1 MWLKIDSQL
10 MRRCGFHCG
19 ETGCCVTA
27 AILVEADRCQT
38 LVAPDF
44 KQLAANRQEY
54 VEGTR
59 VCFCS
64 NQHKF
69 GACRALFIAY
79 LHKGV

>member
-1 MWLKIDSQL
+1 M
-10 MRRCGFHCG
+10 
-19 ETGCCVTA
+19 TA

-59 VCFCS
+59 VYFCS

-79 LHKGV
+79 LHKGM